1 LLSRLPP
8 YLPVIMRDRAR
19 SERIRTLKDDPDCA
33 DGVVVGLFTTG
44 VSGDLI
50 IRPIIEKAS
59 NAP

>member
-1 LLSRLPP
+1 MKVP
-8 YLPVIMRDRAR
+8 AR
-19 SERIRTLKDDPDCA
+19 SGRIRTLKDDPACA
-33 DGVVVGLFTTG
+33 DGVVVGSFTTG